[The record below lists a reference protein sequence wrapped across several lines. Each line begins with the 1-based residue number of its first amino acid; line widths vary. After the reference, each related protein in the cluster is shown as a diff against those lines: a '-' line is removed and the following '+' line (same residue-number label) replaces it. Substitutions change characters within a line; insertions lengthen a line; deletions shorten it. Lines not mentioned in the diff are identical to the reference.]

1 MSKKHAKNAAAD
13 SAIRYLHQTYHE
25 SDSQASLELSGD
37 GEAHQ
42 RSEDVVLDFDS
53 TYSDSD
59 TEMETSVYSTSVP
72 AEDADTNKP
81 SPDTVE
87 ASDAPRAEDEQPEKD
102 SLKLR

>member
-59 TEMETSVYSTSVP
+59 TEMETSVYST
-72 AEDADTNKP
+72 
-81 SPDTVE
+81 
-87 ASDAPRAEDEQPEKD
+87 
-102 SLKLR
+102 